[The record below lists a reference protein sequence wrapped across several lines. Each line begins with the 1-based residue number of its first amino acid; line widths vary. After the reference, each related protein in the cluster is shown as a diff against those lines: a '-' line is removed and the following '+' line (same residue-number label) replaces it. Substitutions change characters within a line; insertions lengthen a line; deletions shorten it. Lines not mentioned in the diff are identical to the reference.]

1 MIVVLV
7 ASSLLVISTQAASI
21 TDDQETCIAAAE
33 QAGVHYR
40 NFKYNVAHMIH
51 SLTVEDV
58 RFFFDET
65 FPVANDIPTVNLNL
79 TGPAVL
85 PHTPSYPSKFKF
97 PLGST
102 LDRILL
108 NNDDPNTF
116 SDRGRTTLEELSH
129 AAHML
134 EMLYTTSKVYKGLD
148 DIDVNTVCPC
158 LVDEAANGIIEVL
171 EFIAEG
177 NHLEIDNS
185 KSFEEQG
192 LIISDHCTPNSRKGR
207 ALASQNCGYLPN
219 PPCGGSRGSF
229 QRARREASQQARG
242 ARMIKVC
249 PNVPELIDSESW
261 KIFQHDI
268 TGPFQDVAGAAP
280 MAKNVAIYLYCKIS
294 MLAQ

>member
-1 MIVVLV
+1 MGVTIFPQER
-7 ASSLLVISTQAASI
+7 SSTQNSRMAILAILAAASCLLSSSEAASI
-21 TDDQETCIAAAE
+21 TDQETCIAAAE
-33 QAGVHYR
+33 QAGVYYN

-134 EMLYTTSKVYKGLD
+134 EMLHK
-148 DIDVNTVCPC
+148 
-158 LVDEAANGIIEVL
+158 
-171 EFIAEG
+171 
-177 NHLEIDNS
+177 
-185 KSFEEQG
+185 
-192 LIISDHCTPNSRKGR
+192 
-207 ALASQNCGYLPN
+207 ASQIYKTLEN
-219 PPCGGSRGSF
+219 
-229 QRARREASQQARG
+229 
-242 ARMIKVC
+242 
-249 PNVPELIDSESW
+249 ID
-261 KIFQHDI
+261 I
-268 TGPFQDVAGAAP
+268 
-280 MAKNVAIYLYCKIS
+280 
-294 MLAQ
+294 